1 MKQKIFSVISGILL
15 AGAVAFPAT
24 AFADEA
30 DEDERNDPEHS
41 ITEAH
46 EGIEGEELFAVG
58 AGLIIAIGLAF
69 AVGRRSG
76 KKQ

>member
-15 AGAVAFPAT
+15 LGAIALPAT
-24 AFADEA
+24 AFAE
-30 DEDERNDPEHS
+30 ENERNDPEHS

-46 EGIEGEELFAVG
+46 EGIESAEWLAVG
-58 AGLIIAIGLAF
+58 AGLIIAGGLAF
-69 AVGRRSG
+69 VIGRRSG

>member
-15 AGAVAFPAT
+15 AGAIALPGSAF
-24 AFADEA
+24 A

-69 AVGRRSG
+69 AIGRRSG

>member
-1 MKQKIFSVISGILL
+1 MKEKIFSVISGILL
-15 AGAVAFPAT
+15 IGAIALPAT
-24 AFADEA
+24 AIA

-58 AGLIIAIGLAF
+58 AGLVIAIGLAF
-69 AVGRRSG
+69 VIGRRSG

>member
-15 AGAVAFPAT
+15 IGAIALPAT
-24 AFADEA
+24 AFA

-58 AGLIIAIGLAF
+58 AGLVIAIGLAF
-69 AVGRRSG
+69 VIGRRSG

>member
-15 AGAVAFPAT
+15 IGAIALPAT
-24 AFADEA
+24 AFA

-58 AGLIIAIGLAF
+58 AGLVIAIGLAF
-69 AVGRRSG
+69 AIGRRSG